1 MALLPLLIPAG
12 ISLAKTAYTAL
23 NKPKLREPRAMI
35 ETLDKQIANNS
46 SDIVN
51 KTLLNTTT
59 SAAKSTGARLY
70 QQQERGISQLGE
82 RGLLSEGQ
90 QAQAMLDA
98 GTQIQGAVSERAE
111 NMLIPQ
117 IERNAQIQQQTNQAR
132 LMVAQMK
139 DEARARLDQE
149 RQQWQSELAG
159 GILDTATSAF
169 GGIMQNIQNKKVTEA
184 IGSYL
189 QGKGVSNITDLD
201 DDGLSGLLT
210 TLVLAKSGITPLV
223 GGVQATGQVSGQAPE
238 VMLESQGQNQMDSLL
253 PLQTPAPNS
262 EALPGNIDPNPANF
276 PRVSLGNGQYGT
288 VKTISIGTDQG
299 EVLIP
304 TIWDGQDHSEDQAIQ
319 RYYETGLHFGIYPS
333 IEQANTAAQA
343 LHESHQAYTLP
354 DQAAPTFDMDAFNRI
369 ANKPAYRSILTK
381 LNTDFGGNVD
391 DPAFRAWVRQNYT
404 ASGTLDKFLRAY
416 NAGRG
421 Q

>member
-117 IERNAQIQQQTNQAR
+117 IERNSQIQQQTNQAR

-159 GILDTATSAF
+159 GILDTATAAF
-169 GGIMQNIQNKKVTEA
+169 SGIMQNIENNDVKNAVTGYLTNRGVQD
-184 IGSYL
+184 IG
-189 QGKGVSNITDLD
+189 QLD
-201 DDGLSGLLT
+201 DDGLQGLLT
-210 TLVLAKSGITPLV
+210 TLILAKSGITPLV
-223 GGVQATGQVSGQAPE
+223 GGGQATGQVSD

-253 PLQTPAPNS
+253 PLQTPAPS
-262 EALPGNIDPNPANF
+262 ANL
-276 PRVSLGNGQYGT
+276 VSDQ
-288 VKTISIGTDQG
+288 VPDQVTDQ
-299 EVLIP
+299 P
-304 TIWDGQDHSEDQAIQ
+304 TDQV
-319 RYYETGLHFGIYPS
+319 S
-333 IEQANTAAQA
+333 
-343 LHESHQAYTLP
+343 
-354 DQAAPTFDMDAFNRI
+354 DQLVGMNDVATDQTAPTFDMDAFNRI